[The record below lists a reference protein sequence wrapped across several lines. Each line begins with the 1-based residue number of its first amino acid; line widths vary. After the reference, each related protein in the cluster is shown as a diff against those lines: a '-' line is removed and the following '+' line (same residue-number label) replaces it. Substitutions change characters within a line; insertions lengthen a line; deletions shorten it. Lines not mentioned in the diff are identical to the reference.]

1 MVISI
6 VVYSLYSEVSTMK
19 KRYLSLSVLSLM
31 ILPMFCEAIP
41 KATSMDTPAQNITS
55 DSSTT
60 QQQPQ
65 SVKTLADVE
74 SENNQ
79 ATIDN
84 SSKTQTMKEEISNID
99 DAANGLTS

>member
-1 MVISI
+1 M
-6 VVYSLYSEVSTMK
+6 
-19 KRYLSLSVLSLM
+19 SVLSLM
-31 ILPMFCEAIP
+31 IFPMFCEAIP

-84 SSKTQTMKEEISNID
+84 SSKTQTMKKKLAI
-99 DAANGLTS
+99 LMMRLMV